1 MNIEGLNKAEILKE
15 LYKRG
20 LYMDVELKKS
30 LVVIMTV
37 LSFVGMV
44 VCSSNETQDTQV
56 NAYEV
61 EKEV

>member
-1 MNIEGLNKAEILKE
+1 
-15 LYKRG
+15 
-20 LYMDVELKKS
+20 MDVELKKS